1 MEDPNDE
8 WEIQEYESKS
18 YNRGGRVSWI
28 LNKGLGLGKKIL
40 VTGVLFSSAPL
51 VLPPLVIVSAIGFAV
66 SVPSGVFL
74 ASYACA
80 QKLMSKLLPRP
91 APRLLEYGT
100 ASNDNEEEIY
110 LEEGGDACLEE
121 SIDMQK
127 EEEEEK
133 DDRRG
138 GIETRVELSEK
149 ENNEIEEWDA
159 RKEGEEDYHE
169 EESVEM
175 NEEENIERFEDLVK
189 TVEKNN
195 DENEDG
201 KAMDRG
207 DIGEKDVK
215 RNEIEETGDVDH
227 VKLVDKEKNEEGKG
241 KEEKGYAQEGVRRNN
256 AQDREEK
263 VDVHVI
269 NVEEN
274 GYQEDDGEYLDLVD
288 DHLEVTNGVQ
298 IEGDREEY
306 KEETLPHERENE
318 EPIKVHGVVLDLDE
332 GDEEKEGAT
341 IEVTTVVMEE
351 NVDQARAN
359 DIEEEEIEK
368 ETTGLLERI
377 RDEGNADDPA
387 EKEKLDVQKPQGVE
401 DNGDRRITAK
411 VEDIEIPV
419 EDKIVHSEVNTIV
432 IEEKGDQARPNDS
445 EEEEIEKEM
454 TGLLER
460 IRDEGKVDDPVEKE
474 KHDVEKTQGVEGNG
488 NQMITTK
495 TEAMEIPAEDEIVD
509 SDVGLGKCTGII
521 EEERA
526 QRNIKEVAKEGQEMQ
541 DMEYKNDL
549 NDVTGDVGMG
559 EEQIPVVNSSST
571 LQEGKPEDNVDD
583 ANSSKKKI
591 VALTNADAGEIGN
604 KSGFDDQNVA
614 KGKYSYAVNETS
626 KDSMDHAASLRK
638 DDSKDAGISSA
649 KEVPMPSNEPQEVY
663 NEEKIWEQIEAMRS
677 IIGYKVT
684 PQKTCME
691 ELKAL
696 YVFTGVEPPASFKD
710 PYDLIEVNSKLRFL
724 MSIIGLK

>member
-1 MEDPNDE
+1 
-8 WEIQEYESKS
+8 
-18 YNRGGRVSWI
+18 
-28 LNKGLGLGKKIL
+28 
-40 VTGVLFSSAPL
+40 
-51 VLPPLVIVSAIGFAV
+51 
-66 SVPSGVFL
+66 
-74 ASYACA
+74 
-80 QKLMSKLLPRP
+80 MSKLLPRP
-91 APRLLEYGT
+91 APLLLEYGT

-127 EEEEEK
+127 EEEEDK

-159 RKEGEEDYHE
+159 RKEEEEDYHE
-169 EESVEM
+169 QESVEM
-175 NEEENIERFEDLVK
+175 NEEENIDRFEDLVK

-241 KEEKGYAQEGVRRNN
+241 TEEKGYAQEGVRRNN

-274 GYQEDDGEYLDLVD
+274 GSQEDDGEYLDLVE
-288 DHLEVTNGVQ
+288 DHLEVPNGVQ

-359 DIEEEEIEK
+359 DTEEEEIEK

-401 DNGDRRITAK
+401 DNGDQRITAK

-419 EDKIVHSEVNTIV
+419 EDKIVYSEVNTIV

-460 IRDEGKVDDPVEKE
+460 IRDEGKVDDPLEKE

-509 SDVGLGKCTGII
+509 SDVGLGKCTGSI

-583 ANSSKKKI
+583 ANSSKKKKKKKF
-591 VALTNADAGEIGN
+591 VALTNADAREIGD